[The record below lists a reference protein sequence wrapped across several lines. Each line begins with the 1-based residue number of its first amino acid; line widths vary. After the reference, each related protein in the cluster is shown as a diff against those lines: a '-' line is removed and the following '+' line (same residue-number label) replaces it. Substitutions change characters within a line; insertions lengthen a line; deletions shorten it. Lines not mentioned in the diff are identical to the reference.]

1 MHHAFSFMNLVYL
14 ALTLLMAA
22 SLGGCANQA
31 GKGVTYGFDRPMTL
45 GEFYGFCWPAQ
56 IDSNC
61 MDDNLCTDFQSYL
74 AQEHADKADCIK
86 GCNELQTAKWRQFS
100 GPFNCMPAINNATD
114 WCEKYCRMY
123 FDFGPPSTPEA
134 QTADAAVKP
143 DPGPNPMI
151 DPGLEQMTP
160 QKPQ

>member
-1 MHHAFSFMNLVYL
+1 MHHPFSFANLAYL

-56 IDSNC
+56 VNTNC
-61 MDDNLCTDFQSYL
+61 MDDGLCRDFQSYL

-86 GCNELQTAKWRQFS
+86 GCNEMQLAKWRQYNMYGCES
-100 GPFNCMPAINNATD
+100 AINNATD

-123 FDFGPPSTPEA
+123 FDFGPPSDPA
-134 QTADAAVKP
+134 VQKANAAVRP

-151 DPGLEQMTP
+151 DPGLGQMAP